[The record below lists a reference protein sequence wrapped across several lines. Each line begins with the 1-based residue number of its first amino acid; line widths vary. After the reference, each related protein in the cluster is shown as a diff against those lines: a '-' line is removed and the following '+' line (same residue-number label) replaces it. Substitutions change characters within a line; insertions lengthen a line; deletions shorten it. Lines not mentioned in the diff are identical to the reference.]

1 MVNGS
6 LPHLIIIE
14 ILHLVGFF
22 QELIVDIGYIVLL
35 VEPGV
40 FLKPIGLVNH

>member
-1 MVNGS
+1 LIS
-6 LPHLIIIE
+6 LL
-14 ILHLVGFF
+14 

-40 FLKPIGLVNH
+40 FLKPLGLVAH